1 MQNYYLHHEKH
12 EEHEEIFKFSAQA
25 ENKKTYFSDFP
36 CVALRNARA
45 HFIVRG

>member
-1 MQNYYLHHEKH
+1 MESMKNMKKYLNFQLQLKN
-12 EEHEEIFKFSAQA
+12 KFS
-25 ENKKTYFSDFP
+25 